1 MKGVRFKRWLLCI
14 LMAEKGY
21 TARALRDA
29 LAERGIKVTTQA
41 IYEWRRR
48 RHAPSGQALSALCD
62 IFGVEATA
70 WFEKVSENKEA
81 QHGKH

>member
-1 MKGVRFKRWLLCI
+1 MRFRSSFLRLL
-14 LMAEKGY
+14 MTGHGY
-21 TARALRDA
+21 SAYDLRDA
-29 LAERGIKVTTQA
+29 LAKKGVRLTVEA
-41 IYEWRRR
+41 IYSWRAGRTE
-48 RHAPSGQALSALCD
+48 PSGKALSALCD